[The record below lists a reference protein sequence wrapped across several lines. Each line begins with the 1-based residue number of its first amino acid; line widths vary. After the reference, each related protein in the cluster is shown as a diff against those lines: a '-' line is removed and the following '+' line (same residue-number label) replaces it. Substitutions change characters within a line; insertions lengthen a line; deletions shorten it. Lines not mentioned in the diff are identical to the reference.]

1 MTTASA
7 TAREGERRQLTVLFS
22 DLVGSTN
29 LADRQDPE
37 DFQEIMSSYHE
48 VAAAAVEANG
58 GMISQFQGDGMVVY
72 FGYPYADEGAARQAV
87 AAGLALVAAVGRLGL
102 ASRVGIH
109 TGLVVVGKVGSSDAA
124 RSHEITGETP
134 NIAARI
140 QALAEPGQVLITE
153 ATAALVSGFFEL
165 GPGEARTLKGVSREI
180 TTFRAIRHSG
190 ARTRLDALSSTQLTP
205 FVHRSLELRRLLEL
219 WHQSRE
225 GVSHGVV
232 LTGEPGIGKSRLA
245 RELKR
250 EIELQDHAAFMCI
263 CSAADQHTAL
273 GPLHRIMETEGPAS
287 VDEAAAWVRQQAG
300 GRPVFMVVED
310 AHWADPST
318 IDVVSLILD
327 QDHAGLVLLT
337 WRSEF
342 QTPSSIT
349 GRLHHLHLA
358 RLDPGDAADLVDRVA
373 AGRPFPP
380 DLRAAVLERAE
391 GVPLFLEELT
401 RHVLEREAG
410 DLDPEAIPATLFDV
424 VSSQLDRLNEAKPV
438 AQLASVIGREFPF
451 TTIRAL
457 TGLDDRR
464 LAGHLDL
471 LVEQKLLL
479 SRGAPPDATYVFRHA
494 LIHDAAYQSL
504 LRRARRQAHSAV
516 VDVLLTG
523 DAADVPPEI
532 IARHCG
538 AAGRIEEGLGYWE
551 QASRLARQNSHYAES
566 GAHLREALNL
576 AEGLPAGTDRDQVEL
591 RIRSRMAISIEVS
604 HGHAVAELAI
614 QLHRVQ
620 ELARR
625 LDDVPRLISSFYPL
639 ASHRQAVGDYAG
651 VEAALDDARQIAL
664 EHAADWAI
672 PLLDQLAGSIL
683 VWRGRLAD
691 GLPLLLRGLDA
702 LGLRE
707 QEATPPPR
715 WSDGEVTLHCG
726 SLSIASIAH
735 WIIGEPAEADHLA
748 DRSLLHA
755 KGHSAPQAICLA
767 WVSDAI
773 RHQLAG
779 DVLRVAQLAEATIA
793 LADNYTSRQW
803 RRWALGLLGWAEAA
817 ENPGKGCARLRA
829 ALGNGHADGTQLR
842 PYLLGLLAQRVGAL
856 DRADANAFLDEAIEL
871 AASTGERFF
880 DAELYRLRG
889 DLLAEEGDVAEAQ
902 QAWQEAV
909 DIAVDQGASVFEQHA
924 RRRLLGAVEPG
935 KVSI

>member
-1 MTTASA
+1 VASA
-7 TAREGERRQLTVLFS
+7 SAREGERRQLTVMFS

-37 DFQEIMSSYHE
+37 DVQEIMRAYHE
-48 VAAAAVEANG
+48 VAAAAVKACG

-109 TGLVVVGKVGSSDAA
+109 TGLVVVGRVGTRDAA
-124 RSHEITGETP
+124 HAHDVAGETP

-153 ATAALVSGFFEL
+153 ATAALISGFFEL
-165 GPGEARTLKGVSREI
+165 GPRHVHTLKGVSRGI
-180 TTFRAIRHSG
+180 TTFQAIRESG
-190 ARTRLDALSSTQLTP
+190 ARTRLDALASTQLTP

-219 WHQSRE
+219 WHQSR
-225 GVSHGVV
+225 GGTTHGVL
-232 LTGEPGIGKSRLA
+232 LTGEPGIGKSRLT
-245 RELKR
+245 RELRR
-250 EIELQDHAAFMCI
+250 EVEVEEHAALSWI
-263 CSAADQHTAL
+263 CSAADQYTAL
-273 GPLHRIMETEGPAS
+273 GPLHRILETDGPGSVEEAS
-287 VDEAAAWVRQQAG
+287 EWVLCKAG
-300 GRPVFMVVED
+300 DRPLLLLVED

-318 IDVVSLILD
+318 LEAVDLIIS
-327 QDHAGLVLLT
+327 QIHAGLVLLT

-342 QTPSSIT
+342 QAPASMTA
-349 GRLHHLHLA
+349 RLHQLHLG

-373 AGRPFPP
+373 AERPFPA

-401 RHVLEREAG
+401 RHVLEREDG
-410 DLDPEAIPATLFDV
+410 DQDPKAIPATLFDV
-424 VSSQLDRLNEAKPV
+424 VSSKLDRLDDAKPV

-457 TGLDDRR
+457 TGLDDRQ
-464 LAGHLDL
+464 LAKHLDV
-471 LVEQKLLL
+471 LVDQQLLL

-494 LIHDAAYQSL
+494 LIRDAAYQSL

-516 VDVLLTG
+516 VDVLLTDG
-523 DAADVPPEI
+523 IAEVPPQI

-551 QASRLARQNSHYAES
+551 LASRQARQDSHYAES
-566 GAHLREALNL
+566 GAHLREALSL
-576 AEGLPAGTDRDQVEL
+576 SEGLPAGTERDGAEL
-591 RIRSRMAISIEVS
+591 RIRSRLAISIEVS
-604 HGHAVAELAI
+604 HGHAVAELAM

-625 LDDVPRLISSFYPL
+625 LDDVSRLISSFFPL
-639 ASHRQAVGDYAG
+639 VSHRQAVGDYAG
-651 VEAALDDARQIAL
+651 VEAALDDARRIAVD
-664 EHAADWAI
+664 HGADWAI

-683 VWRGRLAD
+683 VWRGRPLD
-691 GLPLLLRGLDA
+691 GLPLLHRGLDPVG
-702 LGLRE
+702 LGE
-707 QEATPPPR
+707 EATAPPQR

-735 WIIGEPAEADHLA
+735 WITGDPAEADVLA
-748 DRSLLHA
+748 HRSVLHA
-755 KGHSAPQAICLA
+755 KRHSAPQAICLA

-793 LADNYTSRQW
+793 MADNYTSRQW
-803 RRWALGLLGWAEAA
+803 RRWALALLGWAEAA
-817 ENPGKGCARLRA
+817 EDPGKGCDRLRA
-829 ALGNGHADGTQLR
+829 ALGDRHADGTQLR
-842 PYLLGLLAQRVGAL
+842 PYLLGLLAHRVGAFDPGEAHAL
-856 DRADANAFLDEAIEL
+856 LDEAIEL

-880 DAELYRLRG
+880 DAELCRIRG
-889 DLLAEEGDVAEAQ
+889 DLLAGEGDLAEARH
-902 QAWQEAV
+902 AWQEALET
-909 DIAVDQGASVFEQHA
+909 AAAQGASVFADEA
-924 RRRLLGAVEPG
+924 RQRLVGSDEPG
-935 KVSI
+935 KVPT